1 MNFNNLYNNLDN
13 FYYNFDEDYSY
24 FELFNSID
32 NLIYNDFFIDLFK
45 EDKIYNLNFKKKGKY
60 IKTIVI

>member
-1 MNFNNLYNNLDN
+1 MYFNNLYFNLDN
-13 FYYNFDEDYSY
+13 LYYNLDDDYSY

-32 NLIYNDFFIDLFK
+32 NLIYNEFFINLLK